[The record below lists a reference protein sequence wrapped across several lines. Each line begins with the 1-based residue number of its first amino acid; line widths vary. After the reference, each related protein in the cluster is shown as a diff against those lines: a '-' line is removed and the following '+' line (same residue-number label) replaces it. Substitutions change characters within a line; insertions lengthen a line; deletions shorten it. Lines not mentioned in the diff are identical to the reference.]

1 MKLVVDTNIVISA
14 LIKDSLTR
22 KLIFDP
28 KLELFLPDFSLQEI
42 EKYAKEIIGKS
53 GMKKDEFDLLLKL
66 ILSNFLVVREK
77 KYKNCLSQ
85 AKKIC
90 KDEKDVVFLALAL
103 SLSIPLWSN
112 DKQLKKQNLVRIYST
127 EELINLYK

>member
-14 LIKDSLTR
+14 LIKKSLTR
-22 KLIFDP
+22 KLIFNP
-28 KLELFLPDFSLQEI
+28 KLELFLPNFSLQEI
-42 EKYAKEIIGKS
+42 EKYAKEIIRKS

-66 ILSNFLVVREK
+66 ILSNFLIVREE

-112 DKQLKKQNLVRIYST
+112 DKGLKKQDLIKIYST
-127 EELINLYK
+127 EELINLL